1 MNAYILEV
9 KAKLKED
16 KNDKKLV
23 SSLSKWDGT
32 SPLYYNNC
40 SFFNL
45 CVDSSKSTVFFDKR
59 KAIEQSKRIYK
70 YNYERL
76 IIENISILTIRM
88 RLALPLD
95 IRYSQIVER

>member
-45 CVDSSKSTVFFDKR
+45 LTAEYS
-59 KAIEQSKRIYK
+59 
-70 YNYERL
+70 L
-76 IIENISILTIRM
+76 PILF
-88 RLALPLD
+88 L
-95 IRYSQIVER
+95 